1 MNMLLQYFAI
11 TVLTRSSSTF
21 IAQMNEI
28 PRAFCIIPALFKT
41 ISELIYH
48 ITGDNELI
56 SKQFNGQLVLQTKLL

>member
-1 MNMLLQYFAI
+1 
-11 TVLTRSSSTF
+11 
-21 IAQMNEI
+21 MNEI

-56 SKQFNGQLVLQTKLL
+56 SKQFNGQLVLQTKLLWRRNEYSRALDAHVKLNF